1 MKKRIFTQM
10 VLLTSIS
17 VFLVSIILCAAF
29 YNRLASQV
37 RAELQLRTEAFAD
50 MDAARAMGILSA
62 IEPTDMRVTLISADG
77 VVQFDN
83 TAHPE
88 VWGSHLGR
96 EEIEEALSFGEGESR
111 RFSDTLDAETYYCA
125 VRMTDGMVLRTAKT
139 VNSIW
144 SVFMDVLPITVVTV
158 LLFVIAAYLISGQLA
173 RQVVKPIGRVDFSGE
188 PRVPYDELIPFAKT
202 ITEHRRQIA
211 QNSEKLRERNDT
223 IDAIMDNMGE
233 GVVML
238 DRRGTI
244 LSLNKSAAYIFN
256 RTDSLEGRNALE
268 LLRDLDFH
276 KHIER
281 ALEGRRE
288 EMVFHRGAKEYRALI
303 SPVAE
308 VGVVV
313 LFLDITE
320 RADAERMRKE
330 FSANVSHEL
339 KTPLTSIYGNA
350 EMLRAGVVK
359 ADDAPVFYDKIMNE
373 AARLITLIED
383 IIMLSELDEGMA
395 RERFEAVDLA
405 AVAAE
410 CVGALERKLAAH
422 QVTAEVSGAGNM
434 RAVRSLMH
442 EMLYNLLDNAIKYNK
457 PGGLVAV
464 AITQTDAEIRIAVS
478 DDGIGIAGADQQ
490 RVFERFYRADKSRSK
505 KSGGTGLGLAICKHV
520 AMMHGGR
527 IAVESR
533 VGKGTTFTVTFA
545 ANEAAE

>member
-125 VRMTDGMVLRTAKT
+125 VRMMDGMVLRTAKM

-533 VGKGTTFTVTFA
+533 VGKGTMFTVTFA